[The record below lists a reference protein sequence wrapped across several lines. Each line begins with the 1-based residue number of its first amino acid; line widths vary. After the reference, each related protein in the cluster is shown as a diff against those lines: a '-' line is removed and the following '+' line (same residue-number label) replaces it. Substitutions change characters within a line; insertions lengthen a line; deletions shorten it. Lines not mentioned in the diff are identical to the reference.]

1 MPRDIPIFR
10 PPNAIEGVLVC
21 REQLLRHDK
30 AVSLE
35 REARRHAAR
44 IVRQA
49 EQEAESLRGRA
60 LLDGYGDGMIQALG
74 QLARHLANGDALLR
88 HCRERLEAESRAMLS
103 AAVDHPDALL
113 LALDEWLRERRR
125 EDESRTLHLLL
136 PQQARASQAELMAL
150 LAESWGG
157 RLSLDYH
164 PDSRFVMRCGEQA
177 AEFSPELYVE
187 PASSQAMQALGDLPS
202 RCRGLSAAALSAL
215 RDELDRMLADQENRE
230 TETC

>member
-88 HCRERLEAESRAMLS
+88 HCRERLEAESRRCC
-103 AAVDHPDALL
+103 P
-113 LALDEWLRERRR
+113 LR
-125 EDESRTLHLLL
+125 STTRT
-136 PQQARASQAELMAL
+136 PCC
-150 LAESWGG
+150 WPWTNG
-157 RLSLDYH
+157 
-164 PDSRFVMRCGEQA
+164 CGA
-177 AEFSPELYVE
+177 AE
-187 PASSQAMQALGDLPS
+187 G
-202 RCRGLSAAALSAL
+202 G
-215 RDELDRMLADQENRE
+215 
-230 TETC
+230 